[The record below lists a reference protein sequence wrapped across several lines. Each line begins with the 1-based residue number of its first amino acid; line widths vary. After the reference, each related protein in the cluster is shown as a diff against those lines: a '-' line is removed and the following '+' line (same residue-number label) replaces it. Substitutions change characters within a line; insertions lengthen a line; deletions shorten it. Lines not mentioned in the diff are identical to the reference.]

1 MVRIVFQF
9 ARGLLVLSV
18 CAGGLDYFSASGLV
32 AASPA
37 AVAPAAVEKATLLQS
52 NSKAALEGKTVAD
65 RKKLETFAAQ
75 SKDKAQAALAYLALG
90 YSNYQQQ
97 NYSAAAAAFLKA
109 RNPDNLLRDYADYYA
124 AMNAQASGGSL
135 DAEKFLDEFQQ
146 NNPASPLAP
155 RAALEHAKLLIELQ
169 KPEEAAKRLEEALG
183 LPQPSATYF
192 LARAYD
198 LAGRS
203 LDAVATYH
211 KVFFQYPASAEAAEA
226 NVRMQS
232 LRLKLGKQYPVVEA
246 SLWLM
251 RADALFAKSRW
262 KDAES
267 AYRNVSTSSPNTP
280 AAAAQR
286 ERAHVRVAVCQY
298 QAGSTW
304 PALNA
309 LQAMDISDAE
319 ADAERHCI
327 MSIGYRKL
335 LRIDQMT
342 QQLELLGKR
351 YPQSPWYEKALI
363 SAGNNYLLAKDY
375 NRAGDYYRL
384 AFQNFPGGDGAAYGH
399 WKVAWQAYRERKL
412 PQALHLF
419 EEHIT
424 SFPNSPQ
431 ISAALY
437 WLARLMERESPVISH
452 RYYAKLREAFPNY
465 YYSLLAADRIAS
477 LPALTPEQAAAN
489 VRTVPLEKIQRKA
502 GVSLPAVL
510 SPVEARASERI
521 QLLESAWLIDWA
533 VAELTPLLPPAP
545 GASWAGSEIARME
558 ELRGRHHVALRLSK
572 IYVPSYFSQS
582 IAELPPG
589 VWRRLFPI
597 PYWEDIKK
605 RAAESKLDPYLV
617 AGLIRQESEFNP
629 GAQSRSNARGLMQ
642 LLPSTARMVARKA
655 PDQKSRNYQ
664 LGLLFQPQFNLI
676 YGTMY
681 LKSVIDR
688 FDGSMEQAI
697 ASYNAGPG
705 RVQQW
710 MSEGTYA
717 EPAEFV
723 ESIPFTETRE
733 YVQAVLRNAHMYRR
747 IYAEPSA
754 AN

>member
-1 MVRIVFQF
+1 MVRQVFQF
-9 ARGLLVLSV
+9 ARGLLALSV
-18 CAGGLDYFSASGLV
+18 CAGGLDYFSASGLL

-37 AVAPAAVEKATLLQS
+37 AVVKATPLQS
-52 NSKAALEGKTVAD
+52 NAKAALEGKAVAD

-124 AMNAQASGGSL
+124 AMNAQASGASQ

-155 RAALEHAKLLIELQ
+155 KAALEHAKLLIELQ

-198 LAGRS
+198 LAGRP

-226 NVRMQS
+226 NIRMQS
-232 LRLKLGKQYPVVEA
+232 LRLKLGKQYPVAEA

-267 AYRNVSTSSPNTP
+267 AYRNVSTTTSNTP
-280 AAAAQR
+280 AAAALRQ
-286 ERAHVRVAVCQY
+286 RAHVRVAVCQY
-298 QAGSTW
+298 QAGATW

-309 LQAMDISDAE
+309 LQAMDFSHAGADAE
-319 ADAERHCI
+319 ADAERHYI
-327 MSIGYRKL
+327 LSLGYRKL

-412 PQALHLF
+412 PQARHLF

-437 WLARLMERESPVISH
+437 WLARLMERESPVIAY

-465 YYSLLAADRIAS
+465 YYSLVAADRIAA
-477 LPALTPEQAAAN
+477 LPPLTPEQAAA
-489 VRTVPLEKIQRKA
+489 VRTISLDKVQRRT
-502 GVSLPAVL
+502 GVSLPATL
-510 SPVEARASERI
+510 TPVELRAGDRVR
-521 QLLESAWLIDWA
+521 LLESAWLIDWA
-533 VAELTPLLPPAP
+533 VNELTPMLPPTP
-545 GASWAGSEIARME
+545 SASWAGGEIARME

-582 IAELPPG
+582 IAELPPD

-605 RAAESKLDPYLV
+605 RAAESNLDPYLV

-642 LLPSTARMVARKA
+642 LLPSTARLVARKA
-655 PDQKSRNYQ
+655 PDQRSRNYQ

-681 LKSVIDR
+681 LKSVLDR

-710 MSEGTYA
+710 MSEGPYT

-733 YVQAVLRNAHMYRR
+733 YVQAVLRNAQMYRK